1 MNSEDLTA
9 NHLNDQN
16 FVLPVRTVKN
26 RLITGT
32 ALNFIATAF
41 NQGSTLVVNILVAR
55 ILMKEGFGEYAMV
68 QSTLLTLA
76 TLGQLATGYTA
87 AKYVAEFRS
96 VAPQRAGRI
105 MGLCALVSAAM
116 ACVATIVLVLIAPWL
131 ATSALKAPH
140 LSVAL
145 MIGSGFVFFSAI
157 NGYQT
162 GALSGL
168 EAYGGLAK
176 AGVVSGIMTVIA
188 ISLGA
193 WAGGLNGT
201 LVGLSVSAVL
211 RCLIHSWWLRLEGKA
226 QGIVPQ
232 YRGSLGQEKV
242 IITRFALPA
251 AIAGYYSMPM
261 FWLANSFLVRQPGGY
276 GEMALYS
283 AANNLRLLV
292 LFIPNVMN
300 NVGLSILN
308 NEKAKNDVSHYNRL
322 FGSNVLHIFLV
333 SLAGILVVGI
343 FGRSMLQLFG
353 KDFGAGYTLLW
364 LLLASTI
371 FEGLSIALYQYVQSK
386 AKIWLSFF
394 SISVPRDAF
403 LVIAAYYLVQSY
415 GGAGLATAY
424 LGSTIL
430 GLIFHFYLVA
440 MLYRKERKELGSY
453 AA

>member
-32 ALNFIATAF
+32 ALNFLATAF

-87 AKYVAEFRS
+87 AKYVAEYRT

-105 MGLCALVSAAM
+105 MGLCAIVSAAM

-131 ATSALKAPH
+131 ATSVLKAPH

-193 WAGGLNGT
+193 WTGGLNGT
-201 LVGLSVSAVL
+201 LVGLSISAVL
-211 RCLIHSWWLRLEGKA
+211 RCLIHSWWLRFESRA
-226 QGIVPQ
+226 QGIEPK
-232 YRGSLGQEKV
+232 YRGSLGQEK
-242 IITRFALPA
+242 
-251 AIAGYYSMPM
+251 S
-261 FWLANSFLVRQPGGY
+261 
-276 GEMALYS
+276 
-283 AANNLRLLV
+283 
-292 LFIPNVMN
+292 
-300 NVGLSILN
+300 
-308 NEKAKNDVSHYNRL
+308 YN
-322 FGSNVLHIFLV
+322 H
-333 SLAGILVVGI
+333 
-343 FGRSMLQLFG
+343 
-353 KDFGAGYTLLW
+353 
-364 LLLASTI
+364 
-371 FEGLSIALYQYVQSK
+371 
-386 AKIWLSFF
+386 
-394 SISVPRDAF
+394 
-403 LVIAAYYLVQSY
+403 
-415 GGAGLATAY
+415 
-424 LGSTIL
+424 
-430 GLIFHFYLVA
+430 
-440 MLYRKERKELGSY
+440 
-453 AA
+453 

>member
-1 MNSEDLTA
+1 VNSEDLTA

-16 FVLPVRTVKN
+16 LAFPVRTVKE

-32 ALNFIATAF
+32 ALNFLATAF

-55 ILMKEGFGEYAMV
+55 ILMKEGFGEYTMV

-87 AKYVAEFRS
+87 AKYVAEYRS

-105 MGLCALVSAAM
+105 MGLCAIVSAAM
-116 ACVATIVLVLIAPWL
+116 ACVATIILVLIAPWL
-131 ATSALKAPH
+131 ATSVLKAPH

-176 AGVVSGIMTVIA
+176 AGVISGIMTMTA

-193 WAGGLNGT
+193 WTGGLNGT
-201 LVGLSVSAVL
+201 LVGLSISAVL
-211 RCLIHSWWLRLEGKA
+211 RCLIHGWWLRLEGKA

-232 YRGSLGQEKV
+232 YRGSLGQEKA

-300 NVGLSILN
+300 NVGLSVLN
-308 NEKAKNDVSHYNRL
+308 NEKAKGDVSHYNRL

-343 FGRSMLQLFG
+343 FGRSILQLFG
-353 KDFGAGYTLLW
+353 KDFGAGYPLLW

-371 FEGLSIALYQYVQSK
+371 FEGLSIALYQYVQSR
-386 AKIWLSFF
+386 AKIWLSLFT
-394 SISVPRDAF
+394 INIPRDGF
-403 LVIAAYYLVQSY
+403 FVVAAYYLIQSH
-415 GGAGLATAY
+415 GAAGLAVAY
-424 LGSTIL
+424 LSASIL
-430 GLIFHFYLVA
+430 NVICTLACVQFVKQSRHSSRL
-440 MLYRKERKELGSY
+440 E
-453 AA
+453 

>member
-1 MNSEDLTA
+1 MCTC
-9 NHLNDQN
+9 
-16 FVLPVRTVKN
+16 VR
-26 RLITGT
+26 
-32 ALNFIATAF
+32 
-41 NQGSTLVVNILVAR
+41 S
-55 ILMKEGFGEYAMV
+55 M
-68 QSTLLTLA
+68 
-76 TLGQLATGYTA
+76 
-87 AKYVAEFRS
+87 
-96 VAPQRAGRI
+96 AGV
-105 MGLCALVSAAM
+105 G
-116 ACVATIVLVLIAPWL
+116 TIVLVLIAPWL

-193 WAGGLNGT
+193 WTGGLNGT
-201 LVGLSVSAVL
+201 LVGLSISAFL

-232 YRGSLGQEKV
+232 YRGSLSQEKA
-242 IITRFALPA
+242 IIIRFALPA

-300 NVGLSILN
+300 NVGLSVLN
-308 NEKAKNDVSHYNRL
+308 NEKAKGDVHLPFISDLMYC
-322 FGSNVLHIFLV
+322 I
-333 SLAGILVVGI
+333 
-343 FGRSMLQLFG
+343 
-353 KDFGAGYTLLW
+353 
-364 LLLASTI
+364 
-371 FEGLSIALYQYVQSK
+371 
-386 AKIWLSFF
+386 FF
-394 SISVPRDAF
+394 SFLWVVFSWWGFSGDRFFSFSERISGPAILFYGCSLPQAF
-403 LVIAAYYLVQSY
+403 LRV
-415 GGAGLATAY
+415 
-424 LGSTIL
+424 
-430 GLIFHFYLVA
+430 
-440 MLYRKERKELGSY
+440 
-453 AA
+453 

>member
-16 FVLPVRTVKN
+16 LAFPVRTVKN

-87 AKYVAEFRS
+87 AKYVAEYRS

-105 MGLCALVSAAM
+105 MGLCAIVSAAM

-193 WAGGLNGT
+193 WTGGLNGT
-201 LVGLSVSAVL
+201 LVGLSISAVL
-211 RCLIHSWWLRLEGKA
+211 RCLVHSCWLRLESRA
-226 QGIVPQ
+226 QGIKPK
-232 YRGSLGQEKV
+232 YRGSLAQEKT
-242 IITRFALPA
+242 IIIKFALPA
-251 AIAGYYSMPM
+251 AIAGCYMTPM
-261 FWLANSFLVRQPGGY
+261 IWLANSFLVRQPGGY
-276 GEMALYS
+276 GEMALFS
-283 AANNLRLLV
+283 AANNIRILV
-292 LFIPNVMN
+292 LFLPNVMN
-300 NVGLSILN
+300 SVGLSVLN
-308 NEKAKNDVSHYNRL
+308 NEKAKGDRTHYNRV
-322 FGSNVLHIFLV
+322 FRSNLLHIFFV
-333 SLAGILVVGI
+333 SLGGVLVFGVFGQQIL
-343 FGRSMLQLFG
+343 RLFG
-353 KDFGAGYTLLW
+353 KDFGAGQFILW
-364 LLLASTI
+364 LLLGSSI
-371 FEGLSIALYQYVQSK
+371 FDGLSIALYQYVQSQ
-386 AKIWLSFF
+386 AKIWHAFF
-394 SISVPRDAF
+394 SITIPRK
-403 LVIAAYYLVQSY
+403 LSL
-415 GGAGLATAY
+415 L
-424 LGSTIL
+424 
-430 GLIFHFYLVA
+430 
-440 MLYRKERKELGSY
+440 
-453 AA
+453 

>member
-1 MNSEDLTA
+1 VNSEDLTA

-16 FVLPVRTVKN
+16 LAFPVRTVKE

-32 ALNFIATAF
+32 ALNFLATAF

-55 ILMKEGFGEYAMV
+55 ILMKEGFGEYTMV

-87 AKYVAEFRS
+87 AKYVAEYRS

-105 MGLCALVSAAM
+105 MGLCAIVSAAM
-116 ACVATIVLVLIAPWL
+116 ACVATIILVLIAPWL
-131 ATSALKAPH
+131 ATSVLKAPH

-176 AGVVSGIMTVIA
+176 AGVISGIMTMTA

-193 WAGGLNGT
+193 WTGGLNGT
-201 LVGLSVSAVL
+201 LVGLSISAVL
-211 RCLIHSWWLRLEGKA
+211 RCLIHGWWLRLEGKA

-232 YRGSLGQEKV
+232 YRGSLGQEKA

-300 NVGLSILN
+300 SVGLSILN
-308 NEKAKNDVSHYNRL
+308 NEKASGDTASYHRL
-322 FGSNVLHIFLV
+322 FRSNVTYIFLV
-333 SLAGILVVGI
+333 SLGAVILVGI
-343 FGRSMLQLFG
+343 FGRSILQLFG
-353 KDFGAGYTLLW
+353 KDFRAGYNLLW

-371 FEGLSIALYQYVQSK
+371 FEGLSIALYQYVQSR

-403 LVIAAYYLVQSY
+403 LVVAAYYLVQSY
-415 GGAGLATAY
+415 GGAGLAIAY
-424 LGSTIL
+424 LGTTIL
-430 GLIFHFYLVA
+430 GLIFHFSLVA